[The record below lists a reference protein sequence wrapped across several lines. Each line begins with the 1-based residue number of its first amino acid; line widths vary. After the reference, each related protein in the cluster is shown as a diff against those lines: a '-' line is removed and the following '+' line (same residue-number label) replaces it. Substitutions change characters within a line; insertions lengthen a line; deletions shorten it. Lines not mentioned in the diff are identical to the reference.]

1 MIDAQAKYY
10 NWKHKFKFFNVDDLI
25 MLSAKNLK
33 QKKSSKKLL
42 NKMIE
47 FFHIQEFINKQTYH
61 LDFSVIYRVHS
72 VFHVFLLESYN
83 SRLNDDSILNYLI
96 LKLIDDE
103 QEWKIEKILQKQ
115 KRKKILYYKIQW
127 KRYFIEYN
135 QWILSEDMKDVSKLI
150 EAFKTR
156 LKHERKA

>member
-1 MIDAQAKYY
+1 MIDAQTKYY
-10 NWKHKFKFFNVDDLI
+10 NWKHKFKFFNVNNLI

-47 FFHIQEFINKQTYH
+47 LFHIQEFINKQTYC
-61 LDFSVIYRVHS
+61 LDLSIIYKVHS
-72 VFHVFLLESYN
+72 VFHVFLLKLYYC
-83 SRLNDDSILNYLI
+83 RLNDDSILDYFI

-103 QEWKIEKILQKQ
+103 QEWKIEKILQKW

-127 KRYFIEYN
+127 KEYFIEYN
-135 QWILSEDMKDVSKLI
+135 Q
-150 EAFKTR
+150 
-156 LKHERKA
+156 

>member
-1 MIDAQAKYY
+1 
-10 NWKHKFKFFNVDDLI
+10 

-33 QKKSSKKLL
+33 QKKLSKKLS

-47 FFHIQEFINKQTYH
+47 FFRIQELIDKQMYY
-61 LDFSVIYRVHS
+61 LDLSIIYRVYS

-83 SRLNDDSILNYLI
+83 CRLNDDFIFNYFV
-96 LKLIDDE
+96 LKLINDE
-103 QEWKIEKILQKQ
+103 QEWKIEKILQKR

-127 KRYFIEYN
+127 KEYFIEYN

-156 LKHERKA
+156 LKRKWKA